1 MKNNNN
7 NDNTNTMINGIYHV
21 TAICNN
27 PQKILSSAGIND
39 PIVSRTENRKPL

>member
-7 NDNTNTMINGIYHV
+7 NDNTNTMINGIHHV
-21 TAICNN
+21 TTIGSN
-27 PQKILSSAGIND
+27 PQKKLLSAGIND

>member
-7 NDNTNTMINGIYHV
+7 NDNTNTIINRIHRV

-27 PQKILSSAGIND
+27 PQKN
-39 PIVSRTENRKPL
+39 IVI